1 MGATLSSLPSPN
13 DLLDQVVASDAGEA
27 IRHTL
32 ARKFSSLDAEDIE
45 DAYQGA
51 YAAAR
56 ASGSLRGTTAPEV
69 ERYFALTAERRLWM
83 LLRRRHYETLEA
95 DEASVFQGQ
104 VSEVDVFGE
113 TADRVDAE
121 ADLEL
126 VVHEIEAQ
134 LNDRER
140 DVLALYCS
148 RTARKEIAQRLRISE
163 KRAKKDLEAILA
175 KGRSVLVGKA
185 GGGCA
190 DSREMVVALAFG
202 MLRNPREL
210 AGAQAHLAGCAA
222 CGGLY
227 ERLEMFRDAA
237 AAILPL
243 PAGDA
248 ATNAGVIERASHK
261 LAHAASTVKAHVADA
276 TSQTKVHATN
286 AYTRAAD
293 PTPLAGARP
302 GAVSAVVASCIAVG
316 SGATY
321 CAQQDFSPISA
332 LAGSQGKEAEKKPT
346 KPKPHTAQAD
356 PSPPPPVIPTPP
368 PAATPAPTT
377 PAPATAAPAPVAPT
391 PTPTPA
397 VDPSQ
402 QGGSTRQF
410 DPGAAASPAQAA
422 PTPQPSQ
429 PSAPAPASGGEFSG
443 P

>member
-13 DLLDQVVASDAGEA
+13 DLLDQVVASDAGEV

-95 DEASVFQGQ
+95 DEASVFQEQ

-113 TADRVDAE
+113 TADRLDAE
-121 ADLEL
+121 VNLEL

-175 KGRSVLVGKA
+175 KGRTVLVGKA

-190 DSREMVVALAFG
+190 DGREMVVALAFG

-248 ATNAGVIERASHK
+248 ATNAGVLERASHK
-261 LAHAASTVKAHVADA
+261 LADAATAAKQHLADA

-286 AYTRAAD
+286 AYTRVAD

-302 GAVSAVVASCIAVG
+302 GAVGAVIASCVAVG
-316 SGATY
+316 SGAAY
-321 CAQQDFSPISA
+321 CAQQGLEPIRS
-332 LAGSQGKEAEKKPT
+332 LAGAET
-346 KPKPHTAQAD
+346 KPAAKPATPKPRRAGAAD
-356 PSPPPPVIPTPP
+356 TSPPPPVINTPAAPAAPQPAATTPAPAPP
-368 PAATPAPTT
+368 PAATPQ
-377 PAPATAAPAPVAPT
+377 PAPE
-391 PTPTPA
+391 
-397 VDPSQ
+397 Q
-402 QGGSTRQF
+402 QGGSTREF
-410 DPGAAASPAQAA
+410 DPGAAAAPAQAA
-422 PTPQPSQ
+422 PTLQPSR
-429 PSAPAPASGGEFSG
+429 PSTPAPASRGEFTG